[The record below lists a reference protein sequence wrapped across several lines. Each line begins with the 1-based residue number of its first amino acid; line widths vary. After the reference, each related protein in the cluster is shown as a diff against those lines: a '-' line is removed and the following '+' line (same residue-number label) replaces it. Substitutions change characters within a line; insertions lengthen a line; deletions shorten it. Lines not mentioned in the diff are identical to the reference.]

1 MSWRTT
7 MKIFLNAQ
15 ACMRNIQQ
23 PQPVKPPLNH
33 TDLQGEQTPHSKQTK
48 HKEQDSEET

>member
-1 MSWRTT
+1 MHEEYPTRQLPGAN
-7 MKIFLNAQ
+7 KKV
-15 ACMRNIQQ
+15 Q